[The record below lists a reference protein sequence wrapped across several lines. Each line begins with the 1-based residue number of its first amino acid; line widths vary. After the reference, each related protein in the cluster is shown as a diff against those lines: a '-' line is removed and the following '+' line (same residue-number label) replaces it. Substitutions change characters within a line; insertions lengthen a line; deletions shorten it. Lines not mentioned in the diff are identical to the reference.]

1 MANQTSGKDGKGRE
15 MRCSFC
21 GRSQNE
27 VEQLLIGPGVNIC
40 NECID
45 MCHNMLYKDGENPPP
60 PRAGAS
66 RRQQAQPGAAQSRYD
81 TDPLASVNILTPA
94 EIKAGLDQYV
104 IGQDDAKRV
113 LAVSVYNHYKR
124 ILSGQQ
130 TDRKSVV

>member
-45 MCHNMLYKDGENPPP
+45 MCHNMLCSPV
-60 PRAGAS
+60 
-66 RRQQAQPGAAQSRYD
+66 
-81 TDPLASVNILTPA
+81 TL
-94 EIKAGLDQYV
+94 
-104 IGQDDAKRV
+104 
-113 LAVSVYNHYKR
+113 
-124 ILSGQQ
+124 
-130 TDRKSVV
+130 